1 MSGQT
6 IKLPDIQVPG
16 TSVILTNVTVT
27 VEPMLPKDTIQM
39 AVIDWI
45 VNVPECDIVL
55 GSVRS
60 RQSLIP
66 CASYVGRLLAILE
79 VAEGSGKTIE
89 LVVSN

>member
-16 TSVILTNVTVT
+16 TSVLLTNVTVT

-45 VNVPECDIVL
+45 VKNYP
-55 GSVRS
+55 
-60 RQSLIP
+60 P
-66 CASYVGRLLAILE
+66 
-79 VAEGSGKTIE
+79 K
-89 LVVSN
+89 